1 MISVDPASPLGPAE
15 QIRGQLEALIRSG
28 ALAADE
34 RLPTVRQLAV
44 DLRVAAGTVARAYK
58 ELEEAGLVRAARAAG
73 TRVNPGHDDG
83 AAFAPASDLVR
94 AARRRGLTLAEAQAL
109 VAAAW
114 VGDDAETRPRAER
127 PVHRF
132 PAPGPDAG

>member
-1 MISVDPASPLGPAE
+1 MISVDPTSPLGPAE

-34 RLPTVRQLAV
+34 RLPSVRQLAA

-83 AAFAPASDLVR
+83 ADAFALASDLVR
-94 AARRRGLTLAEAQAL
+94 SARGRGLSLAEAQAL

-114 VGDDAETRPRAER
+114 VADEPR
-127 PVHRF
+127 
-132 PAPGPDAG
+132 